1 MKKAVF
7 LFILCLVLSPVF
19 SQEEHRLIIG
29 TGLETE
35 FHTGYFSSD
44 GEITGSPST
53 PSTFNIPLTIF
64 YRIIAGLEIGVKEG
78 FKLETADTDM
88 HIGIDQPAISL
99 RYTLDFGLGT
109 YVDMYL
115 PVGSE
120 DIVGTDPEIFFNIA
134 LFYYVDIADFFI
146 SAETVYMLTFAGA
159 NDTTNDNFKISIQP
173 GYVPFEGFQIS
184 VGMEFDYSLD
194 RVVGGTVDED
204 TSTYVVKVSPG
215 IGCAL
220 DESISLSLEIPI
232 TVFGASSE
240 DVDGNGDPV
249 IMKESYWGITVT
261 VILNLL

>member
-1 MKKAVF
+1 MKKAV
-7 LFILCLVLSPVF
+7 LVFILCLVLSPVF

-109 YVDMYL
+109 YGDMYL

-134 LFYYVDIADFFI
+134 LFYYVDIAALFPQRQFI
-146 SAETVYMLTFAGA
+146 CSPLPGPMTQPMIILKSAYSPAMFPLRV
-159 NDTTNDNFKISIQP
+159 FKL
-173 GYVPFEGFQIS
+173 V
-184 VGMEFDYSLD
+184 
-194 RVVGGTVDED
+194 
-204 TSTYVVKVSPG
+204 
-215 IGCAL
+215 
-220 DESISLSLEIPI
+220 
-232 TVFGASSE
+232 
-240 DVDGNGDPV
+240 
-249 IMKESYWGITVT
+249 
-261 VILNLL
+261 